1 MKKIYIAP
9 NINVTEIKV
18 SHIIC
23 ASNGTL
29 STSSEDVITES
40 EGFGSRRG
48 NSLWGDEDED

>member
-23 ASNGTL
+23 ASSGTL
-29 STSSEDVITES
+29 STIPEDVIENS
-40 EGFGSRRG
+40 DDFGSRG
-48 NSLWGDEDED
+48 FDLWDDDEEEY

>member
-9 NINVTEIKV
+9 NVKVTEIKV

-29 STSSEDVITES
+29 SISEDDRITES
-40 EGFGSRRG
+40 VDFGSRG
-48 NSLWGDEDED
+48 FDLWEDEE